1 MSIMDT
7 LKQADPQ
14 IAEAIDHELNRQRTK
29 LELIASENIVSR
41 AVMEA
46 QGSVLTNK
54 YAEGYPGK
62 RYYGGCEYVDVAE
75 QLAIDRAKELFGA
88 AWANVQPHSGAQAN
102 MAVFF
107 ALLQPGDTI
116 LGMNLTDGGHL
127 THGSPVNISGTY
139 YKVIPYGVDRETERI
154 DYDALEKLAAE
165 HHPRM
170 IIAGA
175 SAYARIIDFERIA
188 AIAKSVDAIFMVDM
202 AHIAG
207 LVAAGQH
214 PSPVPYA
221 DIVTTTTHKTLRGP
235 RGGLILG
242 RDEELGKKINKAV
255 FPGIQGGPLMHVIAA
270 KAVALGEALKP
281 SFKEYGA
288 QVVKNAAAL
297 ADELTRLGYR
307 IVSGGTDTHVM
318 LVDLTNKDVT
328 GKEAQTLLDEV
339 NITANRNT
347 IPFEPRSP
355 FVTSGIRL
363 GSPAL
368 TTRGFREED
377 MREVA
382 LIIAHVLDAP
392 TDESRR
398 AEARRRVD
406 ALCKK
411 YPIYEHLGEN

>member
-14 IAEAIDHELNRQRTK
+14 VAEAIDHELNRQRTK

-297 ADELTRLGYR
+297 ADELTKHG
-307 IVSGGTDTHVM
+307 H
-318 LVDLTNKDVT
+318 
-328 GKEAQTLLDEV
+328 
-339 NITANRNT
+339 
-347 IPFEPRSP
+347 
-355 FVTSGIRL
+355 
-363 GSPAL
+363 
-368 TTRGFREED
+368 
-377 MREVA
+377 
-382 LIIAHVLDAP
+382 
-392 TDESRR
+392 
-398 AEARRRVD
+398 ARHAR
-406 ALCKK
+406 
-411 YPIYEHLGEN
+411 

>member
-14 IAEAIDHELNRQRTK
+14 IAAAIDHELNRQRTK

-41 AVMEA
+41 AVIEA

-270 KAVALGEALKP
+270 KAVALGEALQP

-297 ADELTRLGYR
+297 ADELTKLGYR

-318 LVDLTNKDVT
+318 LVDLTNKDIT

-382 LIIAHVLDAP
+382 RIIAHVLDAP

-398 AEARRRVD
+398 AEVRRRID